1 LSTAP
6 RNDGDCIEQGAS
18 GLLLGASRH
27 VPPLGGGGAGVGS
40 LPGAGVGVGVVGAGA
55 PSVGVGFGSGITTG
69 IASGA
74 WVGDGVG
81 SVGLVGITSLS
92 AWQPLKV
99 IVRTATAAKR
109 FAEKPFAE
117 PNTIT
122 GTSLNGSTLS
132 V

>member
-18 GLLLGASRH
+18 GVLLGANLH

-40 LPGAGVGVGVVGAGA
+40 EPGAGVGVAVGAGA

-69 IASGA
+69 IASGD
-74 WVGDGVG
+74 WVGAGVG
-81 SVGLVGITSLS
+81 SVGLVGMTSLS
-92 AWQPLKV
+92 AWHPLKV
-99 IVRTATAAKR
+99 IIRRATAATR